1 MQKSL
6 FIYKDDAQL
15 VAELLAGNEG
25 ALHYVFYDHFNPL
38 LKMNAYKAAGTKQVE
53 YDDLVQEL
61 YLYLS
66 DNDWEKLRKYNP
78 ERPFINWFSVVSY
91 RFFKDFSCSMI
102 DLSNQIPIS
111 NMNDHQTAFM
121 SNGTIGTIMMD
132 IKHAI
137 SKLKP
142 PRDSEILEALLL
154 RDEEPETVA
163 KRHNVTVD
171 NLYNIKRR
179 AIAKLIK
186 QHLLDYEK
194 LF

>member
-1 MQKSL
+1 MPKSL

-66 DNDWEKLRKYNP
+66 NNDWEKLRKYNP

-132 IKHAI
+132 IKLAI
-137 SKLKP
+137 SKLEP
-142 PRDSEILEALLL
+142 PRDREIIEALLI
-154 RDEEPETVA
+154 RDEKPETVA
-163 KRHNVTVD
+163 KQHNVTVD

-186 QHLLDYEK
+186 QHLIDYK
-194 LF
+194 D

>member
-1 MQKSL
+1 MMHINY

-25 ALHYVFYDHFNPL
+25 ALHYVFYDHFKPL
-38 LKMNAYKAAGTKQVE
+38 LKMNAYKAAGTKQVP

-102 DLSNQIPIS
+102 DSSNQIPIS

-132 IKHAI
+132 IKQAI

-186 QHLLDYEK
+186 QHLVDYK
-194 LF
+194 D

>member
-1 MQKSL
+1 MRKNL
-6 FIYKDDAQL
+6 FVYNNDAQL

-132 IKHAI
+132 IKQAI

-186 QHLLDYEK
+186 QHLIDYK
-194 LF
+194 D

>member
-1 MQKSL
+1 MMHINY

-25 ALHYVFYDHFNPL
+25 ALHYVFYDHFKPL
-38 LKMNAYKAAGTKQVE
+38 LKMNAYKAAGTKLVT

-66 DNDWEKLRKYNP
+66 SNNWEKLRKYNP
-78 ERPFINWFSVVSY
+78 ERPFVNWFSVVSY
-91 RFFKDFSCSMI
+91 RFFKDFSRSMI
-102 DLSNQIPIS
+102 DSSDQIPIS

-132 IKHAI
+132 IKQAI

-186 QHLLDYEK
+186 QHLIDYK
-194 LF
+194 D

>member
-1 MQKSL
+1 MRKNL
-6 FIYKDDAQL
+6 FVYKNDAQL

-66 DNDWEKLRKYNP
+66 NNDWEKLRKYNP

-132 IKHAI
+132 IKQAI

-163 KRHNVTVD
+163 ERHNVTVD

-186 QHLLDYEK
+186 QHLIDYK
-194 LF
+194 D

>member
-6 FIYKDDAQL
+6 FIYKGDAQL

-38 LKMNAYKAAGTKQVE
+38 LKMNANKAAGTKQVE

-66 DNDWEKLRKYNP
+66 NNDWEKLRKYNP

-111 NMNDHQTAFM
+111 NMNDHLTAFM

-132 IKHAI
+132 IKQAI

-186 QHLLDYEK
+186 QHLIDYK
-194 LF
+194 D

>member
-1 MQKSL
+1 MMHINY

-25 ALHYVFYDHFNPL
+25 ALHYVFYDHFKPL
-38 LKMNAYKAAGTKQVE
+38 LKMNAYQAAGTKLVT

-66 DNDWEKLRKYNP
+66 SNNWEKLRKYNP
-78 ERPFINWFSVVSY
+78 ERPFVNWFSVVSY
-91 RFFKDFSCSMI
+91 RFFKDFSRSMI
-102 DLSNQIPIS
+102 DSSDQIPIS

-132 IKHAI
+132 IKQAI

-142 PRDSEILEALLL
+142 PRDSQILEALLL
-154 RDEEPETVA
+154 RDEEPEIVA

-186 QHLLDYEK
+186 QHLQDYK
-194 LF
+194 D

>member
-1 MQKSL
+1 MHINY

-25 ALHYVFYDHFNPL
+25 ALHYVFYDHFKPL
-38 LKMNAYKAAGTKQVE
+38 LKMNAYKAASTKLVT

-66 DNDWEKLRKYNP
+66 SNNWEKLRKYNP
-78 ERPFINWFSVVSY
+78 ERPFVNWFSVVSY
-91 RFFKDFSCSMI
+91 RFFKDFSRSMI
-102 DLSNQIPIS
+102 DSSDQIPIS

-132 IKHAI
+132 IKQAI

-142 PRDSEILEALLL
+142 PRDSQILEALLL
-154 RDEEPETVA
+154 RDEEPEIVA

-186 QHLLDYEK
+186 QHLQDYK
-194 LF
+194 D

>member
-1 MQKSL
+1 MMHINY

-25 ALHYVFYDHFNPL
+25 ALHYVFYDHFKPL
-38 LKMNAYKAAGTKQVE
+38 LKMNAYKAASTKLVT

-66 DNDWEKLRKYNP
+66 SNNWEKLRKYNP
-78 ERPFINWFSVVSY
+78 ERPFVNWFSVVSY
-91 RFFKDFSCSMI
+91 RFFKDFSRSMI
-102 DLSNQIPIS
+102 DSSDQIPIS

-132 IKHAI
+132 IKQAI

-142 PRDSEILEALLL
+142 PRDSQILEALLL
-154 RDEEPETVA
+154 RDEEPEIVA

-186 QHLLDYEK
+186 QHLIDYK
-194 LF
+194 D

>member
-1 MQKSL
+1 MRKNL
-6 FIYKDDAQL
+6 FVYNNDAQL

-66 DNDWEKLRKYNP
+66 NNDWEKLRKYNP

-132 IKHAI
+132 IKQAI

-186 QHLLDYEK
+186 QHLIDYK
-194 LF
+194 D

>member
-111 NMNDHQTAFM
+111 NMNDHQTAFI

-132 IKHAI
+132 IKQAI

-186 QHLLDYEK
+186 QHLIDYK
-194 LF
+194 D

>member
-1 MQKSL
+1 MPKSL

-25 ALHYVFYDHFNPL
+25 ALHYVFYYHFNPL

-66 DNDWEKLRKYNP
+66 NNNWEKLRKYNP

-132 IKHAI
+132 IKQAI

-186 QHLLDYEK
+186 QHLIDYK
-194 LF
+194 D

>member
-38 LKMNAYKAAGTKQVE
+38 LKMNVYKAAGTKQVE

-132 IKHAI
+132 IKQAI

-186 QHLLDYEK
+186 QHLIDYK
-194 LF
+194 D

>member
-1 MQKSL
+1 MPKSL

-66 DNDWEKLRKYNP
+66 NNDWEKLRKYNP
-78 ERPFINWFSVVSY
+78 ERPFVNWFSVVSY
-91 RFFKDFSCSMI
+91 RFFKDFSRSMI
-102 DLSNQIPIS
+102 DSANQI
-111 NMNDHQTAFM
+111 

-132 IKHAI
+132 IKRAI

-142 PRDSEILEALLL
+142 PRDSQILEALLL

-163 KRHNVTVD
+163 KQHNVTVD

-186 QHLLDYEK
+186 QHLVDYK
-194 LF
+194 D

>member
-1 MQKSL
+1 MMHINY

-25 ALHYVFYDHFNPL
+25 ALHYVFYDHFKPL
-38 LKMNAYKAAGTKQVE
+38 LKMNAYKAAGTKLVT

-66 DNDWEKLRKYNP
+66 SNNWEKLRKYNP
-78 ERPFINWFSVVSY
+78 ERPFVNWFSVVSY
-91 RFFKDFSCSMI
+91 RFFKDFSRSMI
-102 DLSNQIPIS
+102 DSSDQIPIS
-111 NMNDHQTAFM
+111 NMNDHQTAFT

-132 IKHAI
+132 IKQAI

-142 PRDSEILEALLL
+142 PRDSQILEALLL
-154 RDEEPETVA
+154 RDEEPEIVA

-186 QHLLDYEK
+186 QHLIDYK
-194 LF
+194 D

>member
-1 MQKSL
+1 MMHINY

-25 ALHYVFYDHFNPL
+25 ALHYVFYDHFKPL
-38 LKMNAYKAAGTKQVE
+38 LKMNAYKAAGTKLVT

-66 DNDWEKLRKYNP
+66 SNNWEKLRKYNP
-78 ERPFINWFSVVSY
+78 ERPFVNWFSVVSY
-91 RFFKDFSCSMI
+91 RFFKDFSRSMI
-102 DLSNQIPIS
+102 DSSDQIPIS

-121 SNGTIGTIMMD
+121 CNGTIGTIMMD
-132 IKHAI
+132 IKQAI

-142 PRDSEILEALLL
+142 PRDSQILEALLL
-154 RDEEPETVA
+154 RDEEPEIVA

-186 QHLLDYEK
+186 QHLIDYK
-194 LF
+194 D

>member
-1 MQKSL
+1 MMHINY

-25 ALHYVFYDHFNPL
+25 ALHYVFYDHFKPL
-38 LKMNAYKAAGTKQVE
+38 LKMNAYKAAGTKLVT

-66 DNDWEKLRKYNP
+66 SNNWEKLRKYDP
-78 ERPFINWFSVVSY
+78 ERPFVNWFSVVSY
-91 RFFKDFSCSMI
+91 RFFKDFSRSMI
-102 DLSNQIPIS
+102 DSSDQIPIS
-111 NMNDHQTAFM
+111 NMNDHQTDFM

-132 IKHAI
+132 IKQAI

-142 PRDSEILEALLL
+142 PRDSQILEALLL
-154 RDEEPETVA
+154 RDEEPEIVA

-186 QHLLDYEK
+186 QHLIDYK
-194 LF
+194 D

>member
-1 MQKSL
+1 MHINY

-25 ALHYVFYDHFNPL
+25 ALHYVFYDHFKPL
-38 LKMNAYKAAGTKQVE
+38 LKMNAYKAAGTKLVT

-66 DNDWEKLRKYNP
+66 SNNWEKLRKYNP
-78 ERPFINWFSVVSY
+78 ERPFVNWFSVVAY
-91 RFFKDFSCSMI
+91 RFFKDFSRSMI
-102 DLSNQIPIS
+102 DSSDQIPIS

-132 IKHAI
+132 IKQAI

-142 PRDSEILEALLL
+142 PRDSQILEALLL
-154 RDEEPETVA
+154 RDEEPEIVA

-186 QHLLDYEK
+186 QHLIDYK
-194 LF
+194 D

>member
-1 MQKSL
+1 MMHINYY
-6 FIYKDDAQL
+6 IYKDDAQL

-25 ALHYVFYDHFNPL
+25 ALHYVFYDHFKPL

-66 DNDWEKLRKYNP
+66 NNDWEKLRKYNP
-78 ERPFINWFSVVSY
+78 ERPFVNWFSVVSY
-91 RFFKDFSCSMI
+91 RFFKDFSRSMI
-102 DLSNQIPIS
+102 DSSDQIPIS

-132 IKHAI
+132 IKQAI

-142 PRDSEILEALLL
+142 PRDSQILEALLL
-154 RDEEPETVA
+154 RDEEPEIVA

-186 QHLLDYEK
+186 QHLQDYK
-194 LF
+194 D

>member
-1 MQKSL
+1 MMHINY

-25 ALHYVFYDHFNPL
+25 ALHYVFYDHFKPL
-38 LKMNAYKAAGTKQVE
+38 LKMNAYKAAGTKLVT

-66 DNDWEKLRKYNP
+66 SNNWEKLRKYNP
-78 ERPFINWFSVVSY
+78 ERPFVNWFSVVSY
-91 RFFKDFSCSMI
+91 RFFKDFSRSMI
-102 DLSNQIPIS
+102 DSSDQIPIS

-132 IKHAI
+132 IKQAI

-142 PRDSEILEALLL
+142 PRDSQILEALLL
-154 RDEEPETVA
+154 RDEEPEIVA

-179 AIAKLIK
+179 AIVKLIK
-186 QHLLDYEK
+186 QHLIDYK
-194 LF
+194 D

>member
-132 IKHAI
+132 IKQAI

-142 PRDSEILEALLL
+142 PRDCEILEALLL

-186 QHLLDYEK
+186 QHLIDYK
-194 LF
+194 D

>member
-1 MQKSL
+1 MMHINY

-25 ALHYVFYDHFNPL
+25 ALHYVFYDHFKPL
-38 LKMNAYKAAGTKQVE
+38 LKMNAYKAASTKLVT

-66 DNDWEKLRKYNP
+66 SNNWEKLRKYNP
-78 ERPFINWFSVVSY
+78 ERPFVNWFSVVSY
-91 RFFKDFSCSMI
+91 RFFKDFSRSMI
-102 DLSNQIPIS
+102 DSSDQIPIS

-132 IKHAI
+132 IKQAI

-142 PRDSEILEALLL
+142 PRDSQILEALLL
-154 RDEEPETVA
+154 RDEEPEIVA

-186 QHLLDYEK
+186 QHLQDYK
-194 LF
+194 D

>member
-1 MQKSL
+1 MPKSL

-38 LKMNAYKAAGTKQVE
+38 LKMNAYKAAGTKLVT

-66 DNDWEKLRKYNP
+66 SNNWEKLRKYNP
-78 ERPFINWFSVVSY
+78 ERPFVNWFSVVSY
-91 RFFKDFSCSMI
+91 RFFKDFSRSMI
-102 DLSNQIPIS
+102 DSSDQIPIS

-186 QHLLDYEK
+186 QHLIDYK
-194 LF
+194 D